1 MGDGDKLRQ
10 LASWYRGLAE
20 RAGSPAIW
28 DLRLRMAED
37 LEAEADQRGHCGMD
51 SAEELRAEARRLIEA
66 ANNFSDPELKKDLA
80 ARALALSER
89 AEAIANS
96 MEDPEIIRMN
106 IARYRALLAAGNCDI
121 TQQKIVEEMLADAEA
136 MLDNLS
142 KKAP

>member
-1 MGDGDKLRQ
+1 
-10 LASWYRGLAE
+10 
-20 RAGSPAIW
+20 
-28 DLRLRMAED
+28 
-37 LEAEADQRGHCGMD
+37 MD